1 MTLTQLFTQ
10 AEKCIADN
18 INALGEERD
27 ELACLAKY
35 AGSVDAGVLSKAT
48 EAQQHVIDTCRPDC
62 GQETANIL
70 TAKLSA

>member
-1 MTLTQLFTQ
+1 MTIAQLFAQ
-10 AEKCIADN
+10 AERCLADN

-35 AGSVDAGVLSKAT
+35 AGSTDATVLKRAT
-48 EAQQHVIDTCRPDC
+48 AAQQHILDTCRPDC
-62 GQETANIL
+62 GQETTNIL